1 MGETRVSVPP
11 LHDEQATC
19 SAQSYRV
26 GSCRGPTRS
35 YASSYLQATS
45 IRAPDAL
52 GAKETCAPVKPRSG
66 SMWKQKR
73 GKLKAVM
80 GSIKPRGA
88 KVIAGGGLRSLS
100 LESEIEATNGRIVD
114 AEHSQVSDWGL
125 SRHFRI
131 WR

>member
-1 MGETRVSVPP
+1 
-11 LHDEQATC
+11 
-19 SAQSYRV
+19 
-26 GSCRGPTRS
+26 
-35 YASSYLQATS
+35 
-45 IRAPDAL
+45 
-52 GAKETCAPVKPRSG
+52 
-66 SMWKQKR
+66 MWKQKR